1 MTTPKR
7 QDPYKAFNFIVEL
20 DGIQS
25 AGFMECSGLSAEI
38 TVIEYREGSSNAPI
52 KLPGLRKFSNITLKR
67 GMTQSRDL
75 WQWFKSIL
83 QGKIDRR
90 NGSIVILADD
100 RSEVARVNF
109 VSAWPC
115 KWDGPHLNAKAGEV
129 AIETLE
135 LTHEGLDLE

>member
-7 QDPYKAFNFIVEL
+7 QDPYKAFNFIVEI
-20 DGIQS
+20 DGVQS

-38 TVIEYREGSSNAPI
+38 TVIEYREGGSNSAPI

-67 GMTQSRDL
+67 GLTQSRDL
-75 WQWFKSIL
+75 WQWLNSIL

-90 NGSIVILADD
+90 NGAIIILADD

-109 VSAWPC
+109 
-115 KWDGPHLNAKAGEV
+115 
-129 AIETLE
+129 
-135 LTHEGLDLE
+135 